1 MSEISRSPL
10 QDPNRRGSWAVHA
23 ACYALLGGIF
33 LYVVVA
39 RYLYPLVISESIGVE
54 TSHSDVLPTQAHDV
68 EQRIDPNVADWPE
81 LTRLPGVGEAI
92 AKRIVEY
99 RKAQSPDGARLVFQS
114 PQDLEAVSGI
124 GPRKVE
130 LMEPFLKFSTTSPGP

>member
-1 MSEISRSPL
+1 MSEISPSPV
-10 QDPNRRGSWAVHA
+10 QDPNRRDSWAVHA

-39 RYLYPLVISESIGVE
+39 RYLYPLGVSDSIGVE
-54 TSHSDVLPTQAHDV
+54 TSHSNVVPTQAHDV
-68 EQRIDPNVADWPE
+68 EQRIDPNLADWPE

-99 RKAQSPDGARLVFQS
+99 RKGRSQDGARAVF
-114 PQDLEAVSGI
+114 
-124 GPRKVE
+124 
-130 LMEPFLKFSTTSPGP
+130 